1 MVASSLS
8 DSQAEA
14 LLAGSMGSGDLE
26 SVAGVLAAVRELAR
40 PDPEADF
47 SALFVVAARE
57 SRVTPIKRFAN

>member
-14 LLAGSMGSGDLE
+14 LLAGAIGSGDLE

-40 PDPEADF
+40 PGPEADF
-47 SALFVVAARE
+47 LLSLLLRRE
-57 SRVTPIKRFAN
+57 SHA